1 MRCTR
6 NAALDC
12 RQTELCEIMGCQAGL
27 EPPGISTPAKPA
39 EGPPASSTEERGPS
53 LSWLERKAVALH
65 DRLEGLARRPP
76 PEPPLPP
83 LPSLTVEELLSEI
96 RTVMGPAPETPLPA
110 APPPAP
116 AAAPAGAPAAP
127 AAPARQ
133 PTREVKVVSVPAGG
147 WVFVE
152 GNAPVA
158 VALDP
163 TGAGQAL
170 ATLLGA
176 TAGVT
181 VR

>member
-65 DRLEGLARRPP
+65 DRLEGLARKPA

-96 RTVMGPAPETPLPA
+96 RTVLGP
-110 APPPAP
+110 PPPAGGLTESAPPSPAGPPPQFAPP
-116 AAAPAGAPAAP
+116 AAATVRGPMNQAP
-127 AAPARQ
+127 
-133 PTREVKVVSVPAGG
+133 RELKVISVPAGG

-152 GNAPVA
+152 QNAPVA
-158 VALDP
+158 VALDAA
-163 TGAGQAL
+163 GAGQAL
-170 ATLLGA
+170 TTLLA
-176 TAGVT
+176 T
-181 VR
+181 R